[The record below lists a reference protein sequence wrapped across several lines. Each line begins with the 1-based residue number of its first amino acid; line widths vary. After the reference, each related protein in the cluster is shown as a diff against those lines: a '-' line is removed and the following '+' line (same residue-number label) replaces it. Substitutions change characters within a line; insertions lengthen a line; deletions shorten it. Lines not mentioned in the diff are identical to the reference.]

1 MEAAVSIVAQAYS
14 SAEER
19 DAIARRFTAEG
30 YKVIS
35 AVGGVVIGE
44 KRVRWSLERIEYT
57 EKY

>member
-1 MEAAVSIVAQAYS
+1 MAAVSIVAQVYS

-35 AVGGVVIGE
+35 AVGGVIIGE
-44 KRVRWSLERIEYT
+44 KRARWSRERIAAT
-57 EKY
+57 KKY